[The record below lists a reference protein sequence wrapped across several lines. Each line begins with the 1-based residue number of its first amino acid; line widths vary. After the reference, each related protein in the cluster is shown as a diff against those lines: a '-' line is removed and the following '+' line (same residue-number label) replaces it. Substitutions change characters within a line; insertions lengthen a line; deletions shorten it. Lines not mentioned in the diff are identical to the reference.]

1 MYSTLIYNKITEII
15 QCYKKVI
22 SKKIA
27 KGESVTKIM
36 ASMLQLLSEGYLMLL
51 SGEMVVRQLDVNI
64 LKDILNG
71 DTEYCV
77 NNKPTLHYVELLN
90 EMTSMFDIA
99 YSKSPLEC
107 NINYDKVKQL
117 NNTINSIILSNN

>member
-1 MYSTLIYNKITEII
+1 
-15 QCYKKVI
+15 
-22 SKKIA
+22 
-27 KGESVTKIM
+27 
-36 ASMLQLLSEGYLMLL
+36 MLL
-51 SGEMVVRQLDVNI
+51 SGEIVVRRPDANI
-64 LKDILNG
+64 LKYIRNEG
-71 DTEYCV
+71 TEYCID
-77 NNKPTLHYVELLN
+77 NKPTSYYTELLN